1 MNRSL
6 LSVLFVFRFI
16 EMSTANCGT
25 RNVFHTRITKGQ
37 GATDNEFPWQVSIQ
51 EDGLHYC
58 GAAIVSQYWIVS
70 AAHCFVPLPRRPQYA
85 IVGTIDNQDK
95 HHSYRV
101 AAVIPHEHFKTTQSG
116 TMNDIALLR
125 TEEPIQFSR
134 SIQPVCFPNDP
145 DLDTSTLEDCWV
157 SGWGYTSTE
166 TYKIPRYL
174 QKLALQVLDPEICFL
189 PEEDPLICTAN
200 INNIGASTCMGDS
213 GSPLACQD
221 KKTQRWLLTGIVS
234 FGTKSCNMYSV
245 FTKVAPFV
253 NWIRSKAME
262 EKFPI
267 MPDNTPDSTDSSAEM
282 GDEGSESDPTDSS
295 DETGDEESE
304 SDPAESS
311 DEPGDEGSQSD
322 PADSSDEPGDEGSQS
337 DPADSSD
344 EPGDEGSQSDQT
356 DSSDETGDEESESDP
371 IHSSDEPGDEGSQ
384 SDSTDSPTGTGTQG
398 SESNSTDSSAETGA
412 QGLQSTG
419 ILLRNPHTNLC
430 TVTFAL
436 VLHRMITLCMLY

>member
-1 MNRSL
+1 
-6 LSVLFVFRFI
+6 
-16 EMSTANCGT
+16 TDCGT

-70 AAHCFVPLPRRPQYA
+70 AAHCFVPLFLSPRRPQYA

-157 SGWGYTSTE
+157 SGWGYTSTGKSH
-166 TYKIPRYL
+166 YVPINIAK
-174 QKLALQVLDPEICFL
+174 KKMGVLDPEICFL

-221 KKTQRWLLTGIVS
+221 KKTQRWQLIGVVS
-234 FGTKSCNMYSV
+234 FGTRYCNMYSV
-245 FTKVAPFV
+245 FTKTFHFI
-253 NWIRSKAME
+253 NWIESKTRKERYPFIPSGMQ
-262 EKFPI
+262 
-267 MPDNTPDSTDSSAEM
+267 DS
-282 GDEGSESDPTDSS
+282 
-295 DETGDEESE
+295 
-304 SDPAESS
+304 
-311 DEPGDEGSQSD
+311 
-322 PADSSDEPGDEGSQS
+322 
-337 DPADSSD
+337 
-344 EPGDEGSQSDQT
+344 
-356 DSSDETGDEESESDP
+356 
-371 IHSSDEPGDEGSQ
+371 
-384 SDSTDSPTGTGTQG
+384 
-398 SESNSTDSSAETGA
+398 
-412 QGLQSTG
+412 
-419 ILLRNPHTNLC
+419 
-430 TVTFAL
+430 
-436 VLHRMITLCMLY
+436 